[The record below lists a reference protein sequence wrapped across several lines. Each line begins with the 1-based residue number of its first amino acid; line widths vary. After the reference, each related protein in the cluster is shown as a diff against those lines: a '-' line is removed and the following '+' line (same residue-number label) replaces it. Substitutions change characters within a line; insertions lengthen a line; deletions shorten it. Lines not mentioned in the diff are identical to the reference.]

1 MLPQKKI
8 SSFFILVEYIASPTF
23 LSDYVKECLD
33 IFLKKNSHLPDISDQ
48 MPNFFK
54 ESYQTYLSEA
64 RHQSRQF
71 TLSHNLGYKRWI
83 NSKTRIIIFVFIQ
96 SPLLAFFCRHR
107 QHFDSTLYFVRVHS
121 KVGYYIVITYLGN
134 K

>member
-8 SSFFILVEYIASPTF
+8 SSSFILVEYIASPTF

-64 RHQSRQF
+64 RHQSSIHFVSQF
-71 TLSHNLGYKRWI
+71 RL
-83 NSKTRIIIFVFIQ
+83 Q
-96 SPLLAFFCRHR
+96 
-107 QHFDSTLYFVRVHS
+107 
-121 KVGYYIVITYLGN
+121 KVD
-134 K
+134 KF

>member
-1 MLPQKKI
+1 MLPQKKNLLLLHTCRVYRI
-8 SSFFILVEYIASPTF
+8 SHLLIRLRKGMFRYFLKRILTF
-23 LSDYVKECLD
+23 RIYQIRCQ
-33 IFLKKNSHLPDISDQ
+33 IFLKNLIRPTS
-48 MPNFFK
+48 
-54 ESYQTYLSEA
+54 A
-64 RHQSRQF
+64 RQDTNRQF

>member
-8 SSFFILVEYIASPTF
+8 SSSFILVEYIASPTF

-54 ESYQTYLSEA
+54 NLIRPTSA
-64 RHQSRQF
+64 RQDTNRQF

-83 NSKTRIIIFVFIQ
+83 NSKTRIIIIFVFIQ
-96 SPLLAFFCRHR
+96 SPLLAFFCHR